1 MPFSGMSANS
11 HGSATVRLLVCEMTR
26 WGDQGE
32 VVLLAERIRLD
43 AEVVL
48 HGDVTGVAGVLLPG
62 AGVHRLGGLLL
73 VEVEQLAVGMA
84 DTVAVETLLVVLEPP
99 TAVEHVHHLAPVLG
113 TDDPLP
119 AGGVDDAV
127 GQVPASLGE
136 DLELAVVGIR
146 DRLGAVRLFAE
157 GQVGPTMRR

>member
-1 MPFSGMSANS
+1 
-11 HGSATVRLLVCEMTR
+11 
-26 WGDQGE
+26 
-32 VVLLAERIRLD
+32 
-43 AEVVL
+43 
-48 HGDVTGVAGVLLPG
+48 
-62 AGVHRLGGLLL
+62 
-73 VEVEQLAVGMA
+73 
-84 DTVAVETLLVVLEPP
+84 
-99 TAVEHVHHLAPVLG
+99 VLG